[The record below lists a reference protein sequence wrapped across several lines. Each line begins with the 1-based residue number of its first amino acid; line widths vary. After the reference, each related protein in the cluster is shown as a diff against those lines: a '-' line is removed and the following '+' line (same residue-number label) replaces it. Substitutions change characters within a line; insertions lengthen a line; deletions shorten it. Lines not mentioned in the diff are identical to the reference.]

1 MPVVSFDA
9 MSSPI
14 IALVLA
20 LVQSPPHK
28 TGLPAPLA
36 GVVQCE
42 MAGHV
47 LTSAP
52 GFTFDRTF
60 IEGGPM
66 KISVDPVEHPL
77 IQGANGYLFV
87 VTHKSLDMW
96 LDDPTLV
103 DVRGLAQSVWF
114 PGTDLAGNATDVMFG
129 PISGDVGDSFGKPYD
144 LVLDMNWNAVL
155 DAGDYID
162 GWADTPG
169 MWVVEP
175 PQLPGHHAVTEVLF
189 SGGLWLGEDIY
200 YPSDVANMGALP
212 LVVVS
217 HGNGHQYTWYD
228 HIGNHLASWG
238 CIVMSHQ
245 NNTGPGPD
253 SASLT
258 TLSNT
263 DYFLGHLGT
272 IAGGALQGHVDSHRI
287 VWIGH
292 SRGGEG
298 VARAYDRLFDLTAP
312 LPTNFVRAD
321 IKLVSSI
328 APTDF
333 LGALSAFPHG
343 VPYHLWVG
351 GGDSDVNGC
360 ADCELCQSYHLF
372 GRAQGVRHSI
382 ELHGVG
388 HGAFHDGGGSEWVE
402 GPCQVHRLDTHVI
415 MKTEL
420 VPQIGRAHV

>member
-155 DAGDYID
+155 DAGETELLGCVYVDPPE
-162 GWADTPG
+162 PG
-169 MWVVEP
+169 AAAGSDALVSWWVVDRCAGSDLERA
-175 PQLPGHHAVTEVLF
+175 LADAVPRWLTETWGFRAV
-189 SGGLWLGEDIY
+189 
-200 YPSDVANMGALP
+200 
-212 LVVVS
+212 
-217 HGNGHQYTWYD
+217 HYT
-228 HIGNHLASWG
+228 
-238 CIVMSHQ
+238 
-245 NNTGPGPD
+245 P
-253 SASLT
+253 
-258 TLSNT
+258 
-263 DYFLGHLGT
+263 
-272 IAGGALQGHVDSHRI
+272 
-287 VWIGH
+287 
-292 SRGGEG
+292 
-298 VARAYDRLFDLTAP
+298 
-312 LPTNFVRAD
+312 
-321 IKLVSSI
+321 
-328 APTDF
+328 
-333 LGALSAFPHG
+333 
-343 VPYHLWVG
+343 
-351 GGDSDVNGC
+351 
-360 ADCELCQSYHLF
+360 
-372 GRAQGVRHSI
+372 
-382 ELHGVG
+382 
-388 HGAFHDGGGSEWVE
+388 
-402 GPCQVHRLDTHVI
+402 
-415 MKTEL
+415 
-420 VPQIGRAHV
+420 